1 MARIKFGYVIVSS
14 DPVSAIEQ
22 GVLAEKAGFDTVW
35 LPDHFVDV
43 NGDKLE
49 PWTVLSA
56 ISMKTKRVRLGSAVT
71 DVQRSHPS
79 RTAHAVANLDVISR
93 GRAVLGIGAGEA
105 MNIIPYGLPWDDA
118 VGRVARLEEGIR
130 LIKLLWSSSRQQSA
144 NFEGQ
149 YYHLKDAFLSQ
160 PPRQKP
166 HPPIFVGA
174 FSSKRALQ
182 VVGRLGNGWYAWL
195 NTPDTFRTRW
205 QIISQAAIAVG
216 RSPNEIEPASHIMM
230 AIPRKPS
237 ERNEALKGAKATLAM
252 EKTILK
258 SYGQSSPIAHYQR
271 LSVLPHDLP
280 KITEAAELIPDDIV
294 EKTMAIGGIEEIEEK
309 IQSLSK
315 AGVRHFAIADLLAP
329 RSARRTMPLLHK
341 VIAHY
346 N

>member
-14 DPVSAIEQ
+14 DPVYAIEQ

-79 RTAHAVANLDVISR
+79 RTAHAVANLDVMSR

-118 VGRVARLEEGIR
+118 VGRVARLEEGIQ
-130 LIKLLWSSSRQQSA
+130 LIKLLWGSSRQHSA

-205 QIISQAAIAVG
+205 QIISQAAIAAG
-216 RSPNEIEPASHIMM
+216 RSPSEIEPASHIMM

-237 ERNEALKGAKATLAM
+237 ERKEALKGAKATLAM

-258 SYGQSSPIAHYQR
+258 SYGQNSPIAHYQR

-329 RSARRTMPLLHK
+329 RSIRRTLPLLHK

>member
-14 DPVSAIEQ
+14 DPVSAIQQ

-79 RTAHAVANLDVISR
+79 RTAHAVANLDVMSR

-118 VGRVARLEEGIR
+118 VGRVARLEEGIQ
-130 LIKLLWSSSRQQSA
+130 LIKLLWGSSRQQSA

-160 PPRQKP
+160 PPKQKP

-182 VVGRLGNGWYAWL
+182 VVGRLGNGWYA
-195 NTPDTFRTRW
+195 
-205 QIISQAAIAVG
+205 
-216 RSPNEIEPASHIMM
+216 
-230 AIPRKPS
+230 
-237 ERNEALKGAKATLAM
+237 
-252 EKTILK
+252 
-258 SYGQSSPIAHYQR
+258 
-271 LSVLPHDLP
+271 
-280 KITEAAELIPDDIV
+280 
-294 EKTMAIGGIEEIEEK
+294 
-309 IQSLSK
+309 
-315 AGVRHFAIADLLAP
+315 
-329 RSARRTMPLLHK
+329 
-341 VIAHY
+341 
-346 N
+346 